1 MNGKPWLISWRD
13 DPFRTPVVLCFP
25 QAGAGCGQFRPWQK
39 RVGDGYTVAG
49 VQLPGR
55 EHRFVEPAATSISDV
70 VGSISDAIVSAV
82 PADVPL
88 LFFGYS
94 FGGLLAYEV
103 TRELTRR
110 RDQGG
115 DRPDRPDVLVV
126 AACRPPH
133 MWVVAGKQAIDG
145 DDESLE
151 QLLADSGLVAADLD
165 EDSYALA
172 LDLLRKDAELSAS
185 YDAEDQPP
193 VACPL
198 AVWGGEGDRTVTS
211 EQLRGW
217 HEYAG
222 SRLSTR
228 TFAGGHAFPMV
239 PASDVPS
246 ALAALLDAEQRA
258 ELGRDLDQQP
268 SPTAGE

>member
-13 DPFRTPVVLCFP
+13 EPFRTPVVLCFP
-25 QAGAGCGQFRPWQK
+25 QAGAGCGQFRPWQQ
-39 RVGDGYTVAG
+39 RVGERFTVAG

-55 EHRFVEPAATSISDV
+55 EHRFVEPAATSIADV
-70 VGSISDAIVSAV
+70 VASIADAIVSAV
-82 PADVPL
+82 PADQPL

-103 TRELTRR
+103 TRELARR
-110 RDQGG
+110 GRDGRDG
-115 DRPDRPDVLVV
+115 PDVLVV

-133 MWVVAGKQAIDG
+133 MWVVSGKQAIDG

-151 QLLADSGLVAADLD
+151 RLLADSGLVAADLD

-185 YDAEDQPP
+185 YDVDEQPP
-193 VACPL
+193 VTCPL

-217 HEYAG
+217 HAYAAA
-222 SRLSTR
+222 RLTTR
-228 TFAGGHAFPMV
+228 TFAGGHAFPML
-239 PASDVPS
+239 AANDVPG
-246 ALAALLDAEQRA
+246 ALVALLEDEQRTTI
-258 ELGRDLDQQP
+258 GRDRDLRP